1 MIKSSLLI
9 INFLGL
15 FFTGIFTADEILIE
29 NNIPTVL
36 VPGQKKE
43 VQVVINK
50 GEVQGFSK
58 MELSLPMG
66 LTASPGDTKGGSFTF
81 SGQKA
86 KFVWMTLPTDAS
98 FTVTYFIESAENLE
112 GNYTIDGSFSYV
124 KENKRED
131 IAIPSKSVNVKK
143 QLSPTPEEVAQTM
156 PGVKVEAEVV
166 DMVCERIITKISD
179 TEYEV
184 GLTVRNN
191 IIKGTL
197 ARILETVPEMCTTEA
212 DNAGG
217 ATVTQQGN
225 TIKFVW
231 FEAPDAN
238 EFTCSYRIS
247 CTETTLPAI
256 TGVFSYVLEGDPYDL
271 PVIGKGEL
279 PSEPV
284 VHAPVTSI
292 PVPVKPDDVNTADNN
307 TGSENEGQN
316 DTSDT
321 ADNTDDSPVTSI
333 PSPETGIT
341 YKVQILAAHRIVNKS
356 FMKKTYNFKESF
368 NIENHEGW
376 VKYTTGKFSEYGKA
390 RDARERMKSDY
401 TTLPGPFV
409 TAYNDGE
416 RVTVQEALLIS
427 QQSWVQ

>member
-29 NNIPTVL
+29 NNMPTVL

-66 LTASPGDTKGGSFTF
+66 LTASPGETKGGSFTF

-112 GNYTIDGSFSYV
+112 GNYTIDGTFSYV

-131 IAIPSKSVNVKK
+131 INIPSKSVSVQK

-156 PGVKVEAEVV
+156 PGVKVEAEVI
-166 DMVCERIITKISD
+166 DMVCERTVTKVND
-179 TEYEV
+179 TEFIIN
-184 GLTVRNN
+184 LTVRNN

-197 ARILETVPEMCTTEA
+197 ARILETVPEMCLAEM
-212 DNAGG
+212 DNSGG
-217 ATVTQQGN
+217 ATVTEQGN

-238 EFTCSYRIS
+238 EFTCSYKVFCSEATATQIR
-247 CTETTLPAI
+247 
-256 TGVFSYVLEGDPYDL
+256 GVFSYVLEGDPYDL

-284 VHAPVTSI
+284 VHSPVTSI
-292 PVPVKPDDVNTADNN
+292 PVPVKPDDTNTADN
-307 TGSENEGQN
+307 
-316 DTSDT
+316 
-321 ADNTDDSPVTSI
+321 
-333 PSPETGIT
+333 
-341 YKVQILAAHRIVNKS
+341 
-356 FMKKTYNFKESF
+356 
-368 NIENHEGW
+368 
-376 VKYTTGKFSEYGKA
+376 
-390 RDARERMKSDY
+390 
-401 TTLPGPFV
+401 
-409 TAYNDGE
+409 
-416 RVTVQEALLIS
+416 
-427 QQSWVQ
+427 